1 MLPFLENISF
11 FWMQND
17 TQQFFLSVTPAE
29 DGVRLDHFLVERLA
43 DYSRSSLRKLILD
56 GLVTVAGAACKPGC
70 RLRTGDG
77 VKVVIPPPPPSE
89 LIPERIY
96 FRVLHEDDSL
106 LVLVKPPGLVVHP
119 AAGHWQG
126 TLAHG
131 LLHHCPSLPG
141 TEQQRPGIV
150 HRLDKDTSGVMVV
163 AKTEA
168 ALRQLTSDF
177 QSRNIRKIYH
187 AVLLRCPAESS
198 GRLVAAIGRHPVQR
212 KKMAIRASGRHA
224 ATCWRVLERYANNM
238 GLMEVDLETGRTHQ
252 IRVHMASLGCPVA
265 GDDLYGGRVPSTY
278 GLEVSRQLLHAST
291 ISFPHPLSRELL
303 EFTAPLWP
311 DMMAIIDHLRV
322 GGGD

>member
-1 MLPFLENISF
+1 
-11 FWMQND
+11 MQND

-29 DGVRLDHFLVERLA
+29 AGLRLDHFLVQRLP
-43 DYSRSSLRKLILD
+43 DYSRSFLRKLILD
-56 GLVTVAGAACKPGC
+56 GLVTVAGESCKAGC
-70 RLRTGDG
+70 RLHTGVG
-77 VKVVIPPPPPSE
+77 VKVVIPPPLPSE
-89 LIPERIY
+89 LIPERID
-96 FRVLHEDDSL
+96 FRVLYEDDSL

-131 LLHHCPSLPG
+131 LLYHCESLPG
-141 TEQQRPGIV
+141 TEEQRPGIV
-150 HRLDKDTSGVMVV
+150 HRLDKDTSGVMLV
-163 AKTEA
+163 AKSET

-212 KKMAIRASGRHA
+212 KKMAIRGSGRHA
-224 ATCWRVLERYANNM
+224 ATCWRVLECYANGM
-238 GLMEVDLETGRTHQ
+238 GLMELDLETGRTHQ

-311 DMMAIIDHLRV
+311 DMMAIVEHLRV
-322 GGGD
+322 GGGGR